1 MAPPYEPGDGLVLA
15 KHNIIA
21 VSGTGNIG
29 PGDEGNRDLWSA
41 DHPRWQ
47 TDDFLNRR
55 EPVMRSLRNA
65 NGKALLATWAEI
77 RTDGSIVPVQRA
89 AMCGDAMEW
98 CFAVR
103 VPPDSLQDARRG
115 GATSWAAPIL
125 GAHTFYLFQLWETA
139 EEVFGVLKECA
150 IDAGDPGVDREFGL
164 GIPTAICAT
173 IQNREVQTASA
184 SLSVS
189 GGSAVVSSLLS
200 GPGSSFSLGSDLSF
214 SFSPTEKAPDLF
226 VSFSTLALGK
236 TVQRGKTT
244 LSALTGVGYAP
255 LGVRSSLAHS
265 GHAFFAEAGVSRQVL
280 SRKSSSLSF
289 LAAAGAERG
298 GIDAVSVRAG
308 AAFRHR
314 LVSFYGGAVYQP
326 VVEARIR
333 KSMGMCTCHLVT
345 GSTNDESG

>member
-1 MAPPYEPGDGLVLA
+1 
-15 KHNIIA
+15 
-21 VSGTGNIG
+21 
-29 PGDEGNRDLWSA
+29 
-41 DHPRWQ
+41 
-47 TDDFLNRR
+47 
-55 EPVMRSLRNA
+55 MRSLRNA

-164 GIPTAICAT
+164 GIPDGNLRNDSKQGGTDGK
-173 IQNREVQTASA
+173 RV
-184 SLSVS
+184 SLCLRRI
-189 GGSAVVSSLLS
+189 SSCLVPSLRTGKFLLS
-200 GPGSSFSLGSDLSF
+200 GIGSEFLFLSHG
-214 SFSPTEKAPDLF
+214 EKLPISSCL
-226 VSFSTLALGK
+226 SQRSRWER